1 MVGNK
6 AGFTWTIHGISPT
19 RSTTSLII
27 RCSSKLK
34 SSHVGGRWARCVVTC
49 YILCWRGWVQVPTL
63 LAIQL
68 PANASPGRQQ
78 VMAQILGAL
87 PPVARPGFSCR
98 MLVLAWPGPGCFRH
112 LENKQWMKI
121 SVFVSTSLYQIR

>member
-34 SSHVGGRWARCVVTC
+34 SSHVGWALGSVCG
-49 YILCWRGWVQVPTL
+49 YMLHPMSEWLGSSSSL

-112 LENKQWMKI
+112 LENKQ
-121 SVFVSTSLYQIR
+121 